1 MKPLSLRRL
10 AVAAAWMLLL
20 SAFSSPKEAPA
31 SNPKMIAHYYF
42 YLEPADS
49 YDSFNTVADEILRLE
64 QITGYYVDTS
74 PFGGTLVANGF
85 TNNDFPHDVWPSV
98 HLYEHH

>member
-20 SAFSSPKEAPA
+20 SAFTSPKEAPA
-31 SNPKMIAHYYF
+31 SNPKTMTNYYF
-42 YLEPADS
+42 YLEPSDS
-49 YDSFNTVADEILRLE
+49 YDTFTSVANEIVRLE
-64 QITGYYVDTS
+64 QMTGFYVDTS

-85 TNNDFPHDVWPSV
+85 TNNDFPHDVWASV
-98 HLYEHH
+98 HLYAHH